1 MKNGLNGC
9 RNTVFRQPHQAQS
22 HNKLGREMDQAQL
35 FKRLFAIT
43 LDELSAFIRDDEA
56 IGPALFKLD
65 MAARSRHIVNYV
77 QLEDMWQ
84 QAENENDDLYE
95 LYLKMKLS
103 PMTLASCWKLNDDMN
118 NLTWHLVLPKYD
130 NGQSVKADNFG
141 QYRALGK
148 RLEILDITDIDIE
161 RTCAFLDMV
170 YDFPQQTNSPPKFT
184 GV

>member
-1 MKNGLNGC
+1 MKYSNPRYLPELAGMAQGIRQRRNVYEGYQRGWGLQFGPSQINGQQKSLKYAF
-9 RNTVFRQPHQAQS
+9 T
-22 HNKLGREMDQAQL
+22 LG
-35 FKRLFAIT
+35 
-43 LDELSAFIRDDEA
+43 
-56 IGPALFKLD
+56 
-65 MAARSRHIVNYV
+65 
-77 QLEDMWQ
+77 
-84 QAENENDDLYE
+84 NENDDLYE

-118 NLTWHLVLPKYD
+118 NLTWHLVLPKCD